1 MVNQRGSVQPVKGPR
16 GRAGRALRIAF
27 IVPPLLALIILLVSV
42 RTPAGPSAT
51 IAVAPSFDGTRAA
64 AYARQLA
71 EYAPDRAPG
80 TLTAKQAADQ
90 VAGSLS
96 EASGATVQRSS
107 FRAPGA
113 QGTDVTMEN
122 LWVVE
127 KGSSDE
133 AIVVLANRDDIAPGP
148 GLNDNA
154 TGTAAIVE
162 LARGLS
168 GVERA
173 RTLVLASTDGGTVGQ
188 AGNQHLLEELRSSGL
203 RPVAVVSLDAIG
215 SATDSLPIRFA
226 GTGGVRTPELLLR
239 GLEESIASQPAAG
252 AAGPASPVAQV
263 LDLIAPVTP
272 AGAQVSFLD
281 AGVAAIQLGDGD
293 GGVGVAALDD
303 ARLGAVGSAIGTLL
317 VRLDAEPRPSPPSGV
332 YVAVSGRV
340 IPGRAI
346 ALLAIALL
354 FGPLFAA
361 GRTLLVGRPS
371 RAGWSAA
378 LIVAAI
384 GAVPGI
390 ATVLIARATDL
401 AGGIDTPPGSGWPKA
416 GLLAVLL
423 VIAAGIISVAIAVY
437 LLRYRFRA
445 PLPLVATPVIGLG
458 AAVLLLAGSPASV
471 LIAVPALWV
480 WTLLTRPDE
489 LVPRMAWGL
498 GPVAAA
504 GLLIFLLRGAD
515 LASLIGAAGT
525 GSLPAAL
532 VVGGSV
538 LVGAGVVGALASND
552 R

>member
-1 MVNQRGSVQPVKGPR
+1 
-16 GRAGRALRIAF
+16 
-27 IVPPLLALIILLVSV
+27 
-42 RTPAGPSAT
+42 
-51 IAVAPSFDGTRAA
+51 
-64 AYARQLA
+64 
-71 EYAPDRAPG
+71 
-80 TLTAKQAADQ
+80 
-90 VAGSLS
+90 
-96 EASGATVQRSS
+96 
-107 FRAPGA
+107 
-113 QGTDVTMEN
+113 MEN

-188 AGNQHLLEELRSSGL
+188 AGNQHLLDELRSSGL

-215 SATDSLPIRFA
+215 SATDALPIRFA

-354 FGPLFAA
+354 IGPLFAA
-361 GRTLLVGRPS
+361 GQALLVGRPS

-401 AGGIDTPPGSGWPKA
+401 AGGIDTPPGSGWPRA
-416 GLLAVLL
+416 GLIAVLL

-458 AAVLLLAGSPASV
+458 AAVLLLAGSPASI
-471 LIAVPALWV
+471 LIAVPALWL
-480 WTLLTRPDE
+480 WTLMTRPDE
-489 LVPRMAWGL
+489 LVPRIAWAL

-515 LASLIGAAGT
+515 LASLVGAAGT
-525 GSLPAAL
+525 GALPAAL

>member
-1 MVNQRGSVQPVKGPR
+1 MVNQHGSVQPVWVPR
-16 GRAGRALRIAF
+16 GGAGRALRIAF
-27 IVPPLLALIILLVSV
+27 IVPPLLAFMILLVSV

-51 IAVAPSFDGTRAA
+51 LTVAPSFDGIHAA
-64 AYARQLA
+64 AYARELA
-71 EYAPDRAPG
+71 ELAPDRAPG
-80 TLTAKQAADQ
+80 TLTAKQAADK
-90 VAGSLS
+90 VAGSLA
-96 EASGATVQRSS
+96 EASGETVQRSS

-113 QGTDVTMEN
+113 RGVDVTMEN

-127 KGSSDE
+127 SGVSDE
-133 AIVVLANRDDIAPGP
+133 AVVVLANRDDVTPGP

-162 LARGLS
+162 LARDLS

-188 AGNQHLLEELRSSGL
+188 AGNQHLLNQLYAAGL
-203 RPVAVVSLDAIG
+203 RPVAVVSLAAIG
-215 SATDSLPIRFA
+215 SGTDVLPIRFA
-226 GTGGVRTPELLLR
+226 GLGGVRTPETLLR

-252 AAGPASPVAQV
+252 EASPASPIAQV

-272 AGAQVSFLD
+272 AGAQVPFLD
-281 AGVAAIQLGDGD
+281 AGIAAIQLGDGD
-293 GGVGVAALDD
+293 GGVGVAAIDEG
-303 ARLGAVGSAIGTLL
+303 RLGAVGAAVGTLL

-354 FGPLFAA
+354 VGPLFAA
-361 GRTLLVGRPS
+361 GRVLLRGRPS

-384 GAVPGI
+384 GTVPGI

-401 AGGIDTPPGSGWPKA
+401 AGAIDTPPGSGWPRA
-416 GLLAVLL
+416 GLVAVLL
-423 VIAAGIISVAIAVY
+423 VIAAGVITVALAVY

-445 PLPLVATPVIGLG
+445 PLPLVAAPVIGLG

-480 WTLLTRPDE
+480 WALIARPVAF
-489 LVPRMAWGL
+489 VPRAVWSL
-498 GPVAAA
+498 GPVATI

-515 LASLIGAAGT
+515 LATLVGAAGT

-538 LVGAGVVGALASND
+538 LVGAAVVGALASEA
-552 R
+552 